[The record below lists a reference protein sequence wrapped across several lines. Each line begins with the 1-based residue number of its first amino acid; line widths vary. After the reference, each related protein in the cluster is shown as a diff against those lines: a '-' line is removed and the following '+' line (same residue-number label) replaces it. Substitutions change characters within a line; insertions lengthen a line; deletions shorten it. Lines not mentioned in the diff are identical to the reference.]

1 MSWGRRHG
9 TIGQF
14 FASPRK
20 WNREETIV
28 QRLSPAFALLLLVG
42 LPAFLPGRETP
53 GESLADF
60 EKSFTAHSGA
70 RLTFVAKDLPEGTY
84 HDRMPS
90 LDEAGRLS
98 AARIALRE
106 IRKLPPHYLEKM
118 GLQAIGIFAAC
129 VSNQGDGFRSYDEQ
143 LRGYR
148 YFGIYNGKNAIA
160 AAYYSDSQLPTT
172 LHHEIFHHVDATLR
186 GETKYTAN
194 FVRDERFK
202 AALSGEEPYRALR
215 IAEADLAAL
224 RKRSKG
230 CVLERAVSKYAE
242 KSLGEDKAETARYL
256 MTTLPDALV
265 QMATR
270 PDLAGSQRLLHVL
283 HKYAQATTDGPGVA
297 WFVSVALGRNAAR
310 TEAASTPPAAR
321 KKSAGSLPPLRRR
334 RVSDRVRRRNTSAC
348 WGRNR
353 AASKSWRAGS

>member
-1 MSWGRRHG
+1 M
-9 TIGQF
+9 
-14 FASPRK
+14 
-20 WNREETIV
+20 
-28 QRLSPAFALLLLVG
+28 QRLSPVFALLLFTG
-42 LPAFLPGRETP
+42 APAFLFARETP

-70 RLTFVAKDLPEGTY
+70 RLIFVAKDLPEGAY

-90 LDEAGRLS
+90 LDEAGRLR

-118 GLQAIGIFAAC
+118 GLEAIGIFAAC
-129 VSNQGDGFRSYDEQ
+129 ISNQGDGFRPYDEQ
-143 LRGYR
+143 LKGYR
-148 YFGIYNGKNAIA
+148 FFGIYNGKNAIA
-160 AAYYSDSQLPTT
+160 AAYYSDTQLPTT

-194 FVRDERFK
+194 FVRDDRFK

-215 IAEADLAAL
+215 ITEADLAAL
-224 RKRSKG
+224 RKLSKG

-270 PDLAGSQRLLHVL
+270 PDLAGSQRMLHVL
-283 HKYAQATTDGPGVA
+283 RKYAQATSDGPGIE
-297 WFVSVALGRNAAR
+297 WFVSVALGR
-310 TEAASTPPAAR
+310 TPAAEVATPAHA
-321 KKSAGSLPPLRRR
+321 SGSK
-334 RVSDRVRRRNTSAC
+334 NT
-348 WGRNR
+348 GRD
-353 AASKSWRAGS
+353 AAKR